1 MLLVSSGFLVSQAFE
16 ERWVSQVPPEN
27 GVWPAPQGERELQVR
42 WGHLDLQG
50 QRECLGPL
58 DSKETRETL
67 E

>member
-16 ERWVSQVPPEN
+16 ERWVSQVPPES